1 MSGPGQLRLL
11 HTGDWHVG
19 RTIRGRSR
27 SDEHAATM
35 DELVAVARDQQV
47 HLVVVAGDLF
57 DTAAPTPDAER
68 LVYET
73 LLRLAGPDRHVVVI
87 SGNHDHPRR
96 LSAVEPLLSLGRIHL
111 RPFVVP
117 PQQGGVIDLDVKG
130 IPTRLAM
137 LPWLSQRYAVSAA
150 ELLERDADQHN
161 QSYLDRVRAVATTL
175 CRGFDGN
182 RVNLVVGHL
191 TAVGGVM
198 GGGERA
204 AHTIFDYAVPSSIFP
219 PTANYVALGH
229 LHRCQHLPGPAPT
242 WYSGSPLQLDFGE
255 GANTPSCQIVTCAP
269 GLPARIE
276 AVELRAAR
284 RLTTLIGNTVE
295 LALQASQTGDAHLR
309 LVVREANRA
318 GLAEELRERFPNAVD
333 VRVEAEPPDSRSGP
347 NSAMGTSGGRLGRA
361 PHELFAEF
369 LAGQDIEDPRLTA
382 LFQALVEADASE
394 HHDEPDRPGQPDG
407 PAKPGPRNS
416 DSDPHPDG
424 AGSPKKRG
432 RRAA

>member
-1 MSGPGQLRLL
+1 MTAAKQVRLL

-27 SDEHAATM
+27 TEEHAATM
-35 DELVAVARDQQV
+35 DELVAVADDQQV

-57 DTAAPTPDAER
+57 DTAAPAPDAER

-73 LLRLAGPDRHVVVI
+73 LLRLAGTDRQVVVI

-96 LSAVEPLLSLGRIHL
+96 LGAVESLLRLGRVHV

-117 PQQGGVIDLDVKG
+117 PQQGGVIDLTMAD
-130 IPTRLAM
+130 IPVRLAM

-150 ELLERDADQHN
+150 ELLSRDADQHN
-161 QSYLDRVRAVATTL
+161 QSYLDRVRAVANTL
-175 CRGFDGN
+175 CHGFDGS

-191 TAVGGVM
+191 TAVGGLM

-204 AHTIFDYAVPSSIFP
+204 AHTIFDYAIPASIFP

-255 GANTPSCQIVTCAP
+255 SDNTPSCQIVACAP

-276 AVELRAAR
+276 TVELQAAR
-284 RLTTLIGNTVE
+284 RLTTLRGNTVE
-295 LALQASQTGDAHLR
+295 LALQASQAGNAHLR
-309 LVVREANRA
+309 LVVHEPNRI

-333 VRVEAEPPDSRSGP
+333 VRVEADPDQQRGP
-347 NSAMGTSGGRLGRA
+347 SNVGGTSGGARLGRS

-369 LAGQDIEDPRLTA
+369 LTGQNIDDPRLTA
-382 LFQALVEADASE
+382 LFQALVEQDASE
-394 HHDEPDRPGQPDG
+394 HHDEPD
-407 PAKPGPRNS
+407 
-416 DSDPHPDG
+416 
-424 AGSPKKRG
+424 GSPKRRG
-432 RRAA
+432 AHAA

>member
-1 MSGPGQLRLL
+1 MSDARQLRLL

-27 SDEHAATM
+27 AEEHAATM
-35 DELVAVARDQQV
+35 DELVAVADDQRV
-47 HLVVVAGDLF
+47 HLVIVAGDLF
-57 DTAAPTPDAER
+57 DTATPAPDAER

-73 LLRLAGPDRHVVVI
+73 LLRLAGADRQVVVI

-96 LSAVEPLLSLGRIHL
+96 LGAVEPLLSLGRVHV

-117 PQQGGVIDLDVKG
+117 PQQGGLINLDIAG

-175 CRGFDGN
+175 CRGFDGD
-182 RVNLVVGHL
+182 RVNVVVGHL
-191 TAVGGVM
+191 TAVGGLM

-204 AHTIFDYAVPSSIFP
+204 AHTIFDYAVPASIFP

-255 GANTPSCQIVTCAP
+255 GDNTPSCQIVQCAP

-276 AVELRAAR
+276 SVELTAAR
-284 RLTTLIGNTVE
+284 RLTTLVGNTVE
-295 LALQASQTGDAHLR
+295 LALQASQAGDAHLR

-333 VRVEAEPPDSRSGP
+333 VRIEAEAPDPRRRDSTAA
-347 NSAMGTSGGRLGRA
+347 SAGGTRLGRA

-369 LAGQDIEDPRLTA
+369 LTTQDIEDPRLTA
-382 LFQALVEADASE
+382 LFQTLVEAEASE
-394 HHDEPDRPGQPDG
+394 AQDEGHHGPDG
-407 PAKPGPRNS
+407 TV
-416 DSDPHPDG
+416 DPDG
-424 AGSPKKRG
+424 AGTPKPGR